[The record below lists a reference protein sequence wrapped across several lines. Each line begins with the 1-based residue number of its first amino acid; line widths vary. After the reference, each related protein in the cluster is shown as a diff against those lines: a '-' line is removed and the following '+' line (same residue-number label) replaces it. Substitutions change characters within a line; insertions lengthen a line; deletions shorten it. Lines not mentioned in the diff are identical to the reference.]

1 MSLPKAEVR
10 RLFKRRV
17 TRIFLTVTLL
27 GLAIFPV
34 AFTITSQRAT
44 PERRAAA
51 EAQAQR
57 EFENATAQFERS
69 VAECEAAKARG
80 ETGLDERYGPDCG
93 ADYGPQREWFSAQG
107 YMPYEFNFR
116 DEFQPSLGVLAG
128 ILAMVAFVVGASF
141 VGAEWHS
148 GGMMNLLLWRP
159 RRVPVLLTK
168 LGVLVGSMLGVTA
181 VIGALWT
188 VAFWAVGRYDGQ
200 LGKLTAGVWQSIG
213 LTGLRGVTL
222 VLLAATIG
230 FCLASIGRHTAMAL
244 GVGIG
249 AVAVS
254 EIGLRILF
262 ELIQVRFG
270 DRYILSTYLVAWFDK
285 SMTIFDYRA
294 CDFSGG
300 SCTPPEY
307 VVTWQQS
314 AVLLGAAL
322 VLGLFGAVWS
332 MRRRDVT

>member
-17 TRIFLTVTLL
+17 TRIFLAITVI
-27 GLAIFPV
+27 GLALFPL
-34 AFTITSQRAT
+34 AFTINSKPAT
-44 PERRAAA
+44 AERRAAA

-57 EFENATAQFERS
+57 EFELATAQFEQMRT
-69 VAECEAAKARG
+69 ECEAAKARG
-80 ETGLDERYGPDCG
+80 ETGLDDRYGPDCG
-93 ADYGPQREWFSAQG
+93 AGYGPQQEWFSAQQ
-107 YMPYEFNFR
+107 YMDYEFNFR
-116 DEFQPSLGVLAG
+116 DEFQPSLAVLAG

-141 VGAEWHS
+141 VGAEWHT

-181 VIGALWT
+181 VLGALWT
-188 VAFWAVGRYDGQ
+188 VAFWAIGRFDGQ
-200 LGKLTAGVWQSIG
+200 LGVLTPGVWQSIG

-249 AVAVS
+249 AIVVS
-254 EIGLRILF
+254 EIGLRIVF
-262 ELIQVRFG
+262 ELLRVQFG
-270 DRYILSTYLVAWFDK
+270 DRYILSTYLVAWFEK
-285 SMTIFDYRA
+285 SMTIIDYRA
-294 CDFSGG
+294 CNFVNGP
-300 SCTPPEY
+300 CTPPEY

-314 AVLLGAAL
+314 SVLLGAVL
-322 VLGLFGAVWS
+322 VLGVFGAVWS